1 MKRLIYLVGITLSL
15 TIMYS
20 SCSKNDEE
28 GIEKVDEIV
37 NEKENEEVKEEAK
50 DDENKEIDKQ
60 LSIKIAGTWS
70 YYSGDLTTGILISPE
85 NYVYS
90 QELSFISNGNLS
102 EVVYTDFADEK
113 QYGNWKIENKKIIL
127 NNWNGEYLKD
137 SATINDL
144 SETEL
149 SITYQNKKMIYKRLE
164 WLYDSL
170 NFCNEI
176 LGFWKTMEIKF
187 PRYTYTFESDGT
199 VGCHDYVWENL
210 GGYGVFPWSY
220 NPKSRELT
228 TAQPRGGSEIAT
240 SKVEYINKYYL
251 RWIQTFTRE

>member
-1 MKRLIYLVGITLSL
+1 MNMKRFIYIVGITLSL

-20 SCSKNDEE
+20 SCSKNNEE
-28 GIEKVDEIV
+28 GTQKVEEPDNEIV
-37 NEKENEEVKEEAK
+37 NEEVNK
-50 DDENKEIDKQ
+50 DANKETDQ
-60 LSIKIAGTWS
+60 LLSTKIAGTWS
-70 YYSGDLTTGILISPE
+70 YYSGDLTTGILITPT

-102 EVVYTDFADEK
+102 EVVYTDFADEH
-113 QYGNWKIENKKIIL
+113 QNGNWKIENKKIII

-149 SITYQNKKMIYKRLE
+149 SITYQSKNMIFKRSE

-176 LGFWKTMEIKF
+176 LGFWKTMEINF
-187 PRYTYTFESDGT
+187 PRHTYMFESDGT
-199 VGCHDYVWENL
+199 VGHHDYVWENI
-210 GGYGVFPWSY
+210 GGYGVHPWSY
-220 NPKSRELT
+220 NPKTRELT
-228 TAQPRGGSEIAT
+228 TSQPTTGSEITT
-240 SKVEYINKYYL
+240 SKVEFINKYYL